1 MTWAIL
7 LPQPTDAGRSAL
19 KMMTPRK
26 PIEVARLIASGRWKS
41 KHIASYREQFGDDVF
56 LDVLLCAFVDDC
68 SMESLTHF
76 DCQQTSGKLLLEI
89 MPETDRP
96 LRPMIRKS
104 LAFWNPS
111 VEEWPFFLCRR
122 FGIGVVSEMIDQ
134 IAATDTLN
142 ETEQRAVQ
150 TFRYWLR
157 AKSYTILGAAPPG

>member
-1 MTWAIL
+1 
-7 LPQPTDAGRSAL
+7 
-19 KMMTPRK
+19 
-26 PIEVARLIASGRWKS
+26 
-41 KHIASYREQFGDDVF
+41 
-56 LDVLLCAFVDDC
+56 
-68 SMESLTHF
+68 
-76 DCQQTSGKLLLEI
+76 

-122 FGIGVVSEMIDQ
+122 FGIGVVSELIDQ

-157 AKSYTILGAAPPG
+157 AKSYTILGAAPHG